1 MATVTLDA
9 LKKRYGRTEVIH
21 GVDLDVADG
30 ELIVIV
36 GPSGCGKST
45 LLRTV
50 AGLETVSDGEIRIDG
65 RRVNE
70 VEPKD
75 RDIAM
80 VFQTYALYPHMSV
93 FDNMAYGLKIAKV
106 AKPEI
111 RARVEEAARLLAL
124 GEFLERR
131 PKALSGGQRQ
141 RVAMGRA
148 IVRQPSVFLFDEPL
162 SNLDALLRVQMR
174 LEIKQLQRRLGITS
188 LYVTHDQVEAM
199 TLADRLV
206 VMNAGVAEQIDSPM
220 GVYERPASTFVA
232 SFIGSPGMNFVDGAV
247 DASGTRLER
256 AGAPAVPLRVPDGR
270 ALAGRRVRAGVRP
283 EDLELA
289 DGSDAD
295 FALDVVTVET
305 LGADVLLHG
314 LPAGDGRDGGGGGD
328 GSGGRSGG
336 AATVVD
342 GARHSLAVRAPGRT
356 RAAEGERVGL
366 RVADGGWHFFDA
378 EDGRRVGTG

>member
-1 MATVTLDA
+1 MATVTLESVR
-9 LKKRYGRTEVIH
+9 KRYGRTEVIH

-50 AGLETVSDGEIRIDG
+50 AGLETVSEGEIRIDG
-65 RRVNE
+65 RRINE

-106 AKPEI
+106 PKAEI
-111 RARVEEAARLLAL
+111 RSRVEEAARLLAL
-124 GEFLERR
+124 EAYLERR

-206 VMNAGVAEQIDSPM
+206 VMNAGRAEQIDSPM

-232 SFIGSPGMNFVDGAV
+232 SFIGSPGMNFVDGSVGA
-247 DASGTRLER
+247 DGATLER
-256 AGAPAVPLRVPDGR
+256 DGALPIPLRVPDLD
-270 ALAGRRVRAGVRP
+270 ALAGRPVRAGVRP
-283 EDLELA
+283 EHMALA
-289 DGSDAD
+289 DPIDAD
-295 FALDVVTVET
+295 FTLEVVTVET
-305 LGADVLLHG
+305 LGADTLLHG
-314 LPAGDGRDGGGGGD
+314 LPAGAVDAG
-328 GSGGRSGG
+328 
-336 AATVVD
+336 ATVVG
-342 GARHSLAVRAPGRT
+342 GARHSLAVRVPGKT
-356 RAAEGERVGL
+356 RVSEGERVGL
-366 RVADGGWHFFDA
+366 RVEPGGWHLFDADGG
-378 EDGRRVGTG
+378 GRIEPS